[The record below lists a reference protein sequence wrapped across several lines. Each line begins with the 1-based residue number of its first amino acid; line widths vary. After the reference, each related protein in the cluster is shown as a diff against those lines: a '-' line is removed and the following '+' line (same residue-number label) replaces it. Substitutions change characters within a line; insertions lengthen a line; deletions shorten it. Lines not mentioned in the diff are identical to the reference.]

1 MMYAVALI
9 LFTAIIGA
17 PSASHCFDPQIVMSD
32 DDDICADMVINI
44 GGGSGRP
51 KRGRPKNYETQ
62 LGCVRRAVP
71 SVLARAPEPKIDIVP
86 RVDKVVLPTVQ
97 KDALRT
103 LVRPSC
109 QGVASPHPLERSF
122 LQLRSACVSNGYAIV
137 DTVKTI
143 HDISMCPDNC
153 ARPSGSLQMMSAI
166 VHVPYTDIKMQ
177 IQRLSCVKLWCLRSA
192 RHRFEELLVHVL
204 PPSSLLSY
212 IEAVRHDETPLKI
225 RMSTIDAVTMPAI
238 GNDTLQ
244 SNHVQDRLNAIAIAT
259 AFVRKSRSSENAKIL
274 QSESRWCNIVK
285 IRGIVVMFRSDDVC
299 DLQAV
304 ETTQAPL
311 IAEAQAR
318 VANMSL
324 VVNRYKQ
331 KGRFAC
337 TDRYAANFIAEIMV
351 VKSRKADW
359 TSQHMSCRH
368 HVDAT
373 LHNLVLGKTE
383 LAKDVQGLLRVAL
396 SLRDASALLCFQRCV
411 RTYVRRR
418 IVPLRG
424 RPPSSTIIHRSDML
438 WIFCS
443 GNGCKVAMIRSL
455 LAALPNGDWERLDR
469 IEVYIDLL
477 GLESATHED
486 LVDAI
491 SDSLVAALCPSSPKL
506 YPRHRWRGAQVATD
520 NIGVIEMVSR
530 ILTGA
535 YKDFVRAMASKS
547 KGASSGDV
555 SHGELAGSNLQSSE
569 RPDGS
574 TSQDKDLD
582 GLDRSPEANERH
594 RKLALEY
601 VLIEPL
607 ARISLV
613 RITLQ
618 ILQHL
623 TDRRFWYD
631 SFEFELQQRA
641 KVAREAMAG
650 GSTRGVRDYKI
661 TLLANNVAENEAFAM
676 IGAAVLSES
685 VWRSLPR
692 NAQNN
697 TFRCLCFRTLS
708 RTGAAI
714 QELHIEDNISWPIR
728 KYILVHRP
736 QAWAELRHTP
746 PCLLDPR
753 SLTFVTANKEFEE
766 LPESECV
773 MLECEASETDTTIG
787 PTEAKHASI
796 RRLVQ
801 ARSNHTHQ
809 MDYADLV
816 AEWTAMRFRLPYQ
829 QTKRER
835 RQQVARSTKAR
846 NNYIKDKVSTQHTD
860 MIHMYLLVVI
870 ASNAFF
876 AFLVHLT
883 KA

>member
-1 MMYAVALI
+1 
-9 LFTAIIGA
+9 
-17 PSASHCFDPQIVMSD
+17 
-32 DDDICADMVINI
+32 
-44 GGGSGRP
+44 
-51 KRGRPKNYETQ
+51 
-62 LGCVRRAVP
+62 
-71 SVLARAPEPKIDIVP
+71 
-86 RVDKVVLPTVQ
+86 
-97 KDALRT
+97 
-103 LVRPSC
+103 
-109 QGVASPHPLERSF
+109 
-122 LQLRSACVSNGYAIV
+122 
-137 DTVKTI
+137 
-143 HDISMCPDNC
+143 
-153 ARPSGSLQMMSAI
+153 
-166 VHVPYTDIKMQ
+166 
-177 IQRLSCVKLWCLRSA
+177 
-192 RHRFEELLVHVL
+192 
-204 PPSSLLSY
+204 
-212 IEAVRHDETPLKI
+212 
-225 RMSTIDAVTMPAI
+225 
-238 GNDTLQ
+238 
-244 SNHVQDRLNAIAIAT
+244 
-259 AFVRKSRSSENAKIL
+259 
-274 QSESRWCNIVK
+274 
-285 IRGIVVMFRSDDVC
+285 
-299 DLQAV
+299 
-304 ETTQAPL
+304 
-311 IAEAQAR
+311 
-318 VANMSL
+318 
-324 VVNRYKQ
+324 
-331 KGRFAC
+331 
-337 TDRYAANFIAEIMV
+337 
-351 VKSRKADW
+351 
-359 TSQHMSCRH
+359 
-368 HVDAT
+368 
-373 LHNLVLGKTE
+373 
-383 LAKDVQGLLRVAL
+383 
-396 SLRDASALLCFQRCV
+396 
-411 RTYVRRR
+411 
-418 IVPLRG
+418 
-424 RPPSSTIIHRSDML
+424 
-438 WIFCS
+438 
-443 GNGCKVAMIRSL
+443 
-455 LAALPNGDWERLDR
+455 
-469 IEVYIDLL
+469 
-477 GLESATHED
+477 
-486 LVDAI
+486 
-491 SDSLVAALCPSSPKL
+491 
-506 YPRHRWRGAQVATD
+506 
-520 NIGVIEMVSR
+520 MVSR

-876 AFLVHLT
+876 AFLFHLT